1 MLLSVGWPL
10 GGAPSTQGARD
21 SQVRSRPE
29 PYLQTEPRWPEVAKL
44 QGLATWPLRA
54 CGLRGGKFARVCLLP
69 AARCSAGSAIHA
81 CTASVYRYTW
91 QVIASFADQGTEDL
105 YNGDNTKPARSIPKD
120 IWAVARRK
128 LDMLNAAT
136 AIDDLRV
143 PPGNR
148 LEALRGG
155 LAGRYSIR
163 INDQFRVVFRFANGH
178 ASDVRICD
186 YHG

>member
-1 MLLSVGWPL
+1 MTVSNRTSRPTSPRLAGWPV
-10 GGAPSTQGARD
+10 GRFGPIH
-21 SQVRSRPE
+21 
-29 PYLQTEPRWPEVAKL
+29 
-44 QGLATWPLRA
+44 
-54 CGLRGGKFARVCLLP
+54 
-69 AARCSAGSAIHA
+69 AARGQSSEQVPALRSADCAIHA

-136 AIDDLRV
+136 VIDDLRV

-148 LEALRGG
+148 LEALRGD

-163 INDQFRVVFRFANGH
+163 INDQFRVVFRFADGH